1 MSGITMTASPTT
13 HSPAAPTAPV
23 FKLGSALRW
32 LGHDCPDRRYSQSI
46 DALPASMWLLR
57 RGGHPLPAYPLQAV
71 LVVDVAETGEA
82 LARIRRL
89 IDEVDRCTRGETIR
103 VCSDT
108 TAITDTT

>member
-1 MSGITMTASPTT
+1 
-13 HSPAAPTAPV
+13 
-23 FKLGSALRW
+23 
-32 LGHDCPDRRYSQSI
+32 
-46 DALPASMWLLR
+46 
-57 RGGHPLPAYPLQAV
+57 V